1 MGTTTSP
8 TTTVSNSQPQEAQAV
23 TTRTDATKVLKAGI
37 PQAIT
42 DLGGVAKSDD
52 IKAWILNKE
61 NAVKA
66 DFGMCMSAGVLKK
79 YPNGRYNFDIAYV
92 SQTVAM
98 KKKGLLFTPA
108 WSWLSL
114 TPDAQLPNGVEG
126 KLPKNRA
133 ELKADATSQEETQ
146 EETIS
151 SEVVETQE
159 TISSEVIETQEEVIE
174 TQEATASSEL
184 SDAEQL
190 ELEQTQRNNAYM
202 EEHGED
208 SLTPRGGEVEVYVN
222 EDNLRIGVD
231 AKGNEWYP
239 QTEETIS
246 SEVVET
252 QEEVVETQEE
262 VVETQEE
269 TISSEVVEPQEVV
282 FQDDEDDIW
291 DDILEDD
298 EPMSQV
304 LGLEQ
309 LPSSPYFGKVEEL
322 GGNKTL
328 ILSESESGVEA
339 YSISLN
345 LDPQTIEEGRAQKM
359 YRKLQV
365 GELAVADKLLSFFRS
380 HNPQNN
386 LKSHMLSMG
395 VPFNSL

>member
-1 MGTTTSP
+1 MDTTTSP

-133 ELKADATSQEETQ
+133 ELKAGATSQEETQ
-146 EETIS
+146 ETIS

-159 TISSEVIETQEEVIE
+159 EVIEV
-174 TQEATASSEL
+174 TASSEL

-208 SLTPRGGEVEVYVN
+208 SLTPKGGEVEVYVN

-239 QTEETIS
+239 QTEENIS

-252 QEEVVETQEE
+252 QEEVVEPQ
-262 VVETQEE
+262 E
-269 TISSEVVEPQEVV
+269 TISSEVVEPQEVI

-291 DDILEDD
+291 DDILDD